1 MMHASAKRLKVR
13 AEAILSIFAE
23 EAVEAEEDQVMQMQ
37 LTSKDI
43 KYAKELLRIAEQVLE
58 ASTSIAAGFGDDLSA
73 DNQKMLDDLRCEL
86 LPNLDMLKLHKF
98 KFGALA

>member
-1 MMHASAKRLKVR
+1 MMHESAKRLKVR
-13 AEAILSIFAE
+13 AEAILAMFAE
-23 EAVEAEEDQVMQMQ
+23 EAMETEEDRMH

-43 KYAKELLRIAEQVLE
+43 KYAKELLRIAERVLE